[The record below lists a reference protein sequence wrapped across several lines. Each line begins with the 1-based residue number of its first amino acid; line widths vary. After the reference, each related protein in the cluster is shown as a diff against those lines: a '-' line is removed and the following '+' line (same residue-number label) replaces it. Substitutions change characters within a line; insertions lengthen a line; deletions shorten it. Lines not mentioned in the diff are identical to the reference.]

1 MIAGGA
7 GGVVGSLGKRGD
19 GAWFQNRRRRGEL
32 DFRCHD
38 GGVSGVGGG
47 ILDANITPLDG
58 VGIAVENDFRL
69 TDVLHARGCAN
80 AKLEQFAQNTL
91 ETVLQRELARVR
103 EKSGNGG
110 ALERQFS
117 RCKRYLMIR
126 KLEIKNLSYGIYTSR
141 CIDDS
146 FSTTSPWFTVFLRAR
161 IFQMDDSS

>member
-80 AKLEQFAQNTL
+80 AKLEQFAQNAL
-91 ETVLQRELARVR
+91 ETVLQGKMARGRDFFFLFFFLMAVR
-103 EKSGNGG
+103 WRGG
-110 ALERQFS
+110 FQDIS
-117 RCKRYLMIR
+117 
-126 KLEIKNLSYGIYTSR
+126 LSVS
-141 CIDDS
+141 DS
-146 FSTTSPWFTVFLRAR
+146 
-161 IFQMDDSS
+161 